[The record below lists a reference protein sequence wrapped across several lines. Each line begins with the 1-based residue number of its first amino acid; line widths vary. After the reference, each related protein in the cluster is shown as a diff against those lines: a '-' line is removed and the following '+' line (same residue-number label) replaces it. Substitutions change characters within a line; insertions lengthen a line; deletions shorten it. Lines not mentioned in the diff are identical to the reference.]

1 MDQEP
6 LNEALDKLATRDAV
20 KAELVKPRHFV
31 GLTTKEAAKLLE
43 ISPRTARNYVR
54 EAVRTLESGE
64 KVKVSQTKSYGCG
77 VKYGT

>member
-43 ISPRTARNYVR
+43 ISPRTARNYWPH
-54 EAVRTLESGE
+54 ARTWLYHEITAGSR
-64 KVKVSQTKSYGCG
+64 
-77 VKYGT
+77 